1 MGKIEMR
8 TERMYITLL
17 YWGINTR
24 YIQKKQVIFKIPASA
39 PDREKIEILD
49 EQIVLWL
56 VQISNVLENY
66 DEAIKIVEKWLKDLI
81 YGDPGRRVWV
91 EMAADSAGE
100 KFQKEINISKF
111 KNKPSKG
118 HVIVANL
125 GELFRRLFR

>member
-17 YWGINTR
+17 YWGRPTK
-24 YIQKKQVIFKIPASA
+24 YIVKKQVIFKIPASA

-49 EQIVLWL
+49 EQILLWL

-100 KFQKEINISKF
+100 KFQKEVNASKLNNKTKAGHIIS
-111 KNKPSKG
+111 
-118 HVIVANL
+118 ANL